1 MVVMMVVGTGQGTG
15 CSCNESLG
23 SPRHW
28 WAVDLASAGS
38 TTVMVE
44 AATGD
49 SGTPFLGGTACWW
62 SLVGTTEVVAGLAG
76 LGRPVAAA
84 AVGRWASAGTS
95 PGALQPAS
103 VPRVALP

>member
-49 SGTPFLGGTACWW
+49 SGTPLLGGTACWW
-62 SLVGTTEVVAGLAG
+62 SLVGTTEVVAGL
-76 LGRPVAAA
+76 GRPVAA

>member
-15 CSCNESLG
+15 CECNDSLE

-38 TTVMVE
+38 TTAMVE

-49 SGTPFLGGTACWW
+49 SGTPFLGGSACWG
-62 SLVGTTEVVAGLAG
+62 SVVGTTEVVAGL
-76 LGRPVAAA
+76 GRPLAAA
-84 AVGRWASAGTS
+84 AAERWASAETS

-103 VPRVALP
+103 APRVALS